1 MISVYGGTG
10 FIGKNFISQSKFET
24 SLVPKNGAAPISNKI
39 LYCIG
44 TTDNYNVLTNSTLD
58 IETNLLL
65 LVKNLDLIRSKF
77 KTFEFNFLSSWFVYG
92 TGQTPPF
99 KESGGCDPRGFY
111 SISKFSAEL
120 YLRSYC
126 ESFGINYRI
135 IRLANVF
142 GRNDLGIS
150 KKKNALQ
157 YLISEIRANRD
168 VDLYHGGNFLRDY
181 IDVRDVV
188 TALDLIM
195 GTSQI
200 NEVYNVGSGNP
211 SKFLDLLE
219 EVKKSSGSSSTFRSV
234 DPPEFHKAVQVKD
247 SWLNTDKIMDLGFK
261 VMYPIN
267 REVKDL

>member
-10 FIGKNFISQSKFET
+10 FIGKNFITQSKFET
-24 SLVPKNGAAPISNKI
+24 YLVPKNGATPISNKI

-44 TTDNYNVLTNSTLD
+44 TTDNYNIHTNPTLD
-58 IETNLLL
+58 IETNLIL
-65 LVKNLDLIRSKF
+65 LVKNLEIIRSKF
-77 KTFEFNFLSSWFVYG
+77 KSFEFNFLSSWFVYG

-99 KESGGCDPRGFY
+99 EESRGCDPRGFY

-120 YLRSYC
+120 FLRSYC

-142 GRNDLGIS
+142 GSDDLGVS

-157 YLISEIRANRD
+157 YLISEIKADRD
-168 VDLYHGGNFLRDY
+168 VDLYHGGNFFRDY

-188 TALDLIM
+188 KALDLILDK
-195 GTSQI
+195 SEA
-200 NEVYNVGSGNP
+200 NEVYNVGSGEP

-219 EVKKSSGSSSTFRSV
+219 EVKKISGSSSTFRSV
-234 DPPEFHKAVQVKD
+234 DPPEFHRAVQVKD
-247 SWLNTDKIMDLGFK
+247 SWLNIDKIMELGFQ
-261 VMYPIN
+261 VSYPIS
-267 REVKDL
+267 REVRNL